1 MATAAQFRKLALA
14 QPGAEEGSHMQ
25 HADFRA
31 GGKIFAGL
39 TPDERRATLKL
50 LPEVQAM
57 VTSDPAFEPA
67 AGAWGLSGWTS
78 IELAGVKIGA
88 LSDLVAEAAALVSTK
103 RPAVRK
109 AKVPKATVVKAG
121 AKMKATIRT
130 PAKRPQR
137 SAR

>member
-1 MATAAQFRKLALA
+1 
-14 QPGAEEGSHMQ
+14 
-25 HADFRA
+25 
-31 GGKIFAGL
+31 
-39 TPDERRATLKL
+39 
-50 LPEVQAM
+50 VQAM